1 MNPRNRVM
9 LLTGG
14 VLIIIASAYLI
25 YNTYSGV
32 NQPWTIKIEG
42 NKMMPEREFASLIS
56 NYIKN
61 QNGNISAKE
70 IKNLLL
76 LNPRIK
82 SCSVKISR
90 NTIHLNLVEQETGY
104 LEQTSIH
111 ITENTLSGKVLQEKI
126 EKLGH
131 LNPDQPILYL
141 TAAKDIEIKTLKR
154 DIIQLW
160 DKTKYA
166 YSFIWTRISEIEIG
180 RDETGHPELTV
191 YTVKPP
197 ARIRLEGKFDEESF
211 RRLWAILYYLESLQ
225 PKKTVNVQIYND
237 HAVIL

>member
-1 MNPRNRVM
+1 MNRYNRLM

-14 VLIIIASAYLI
+14 AFIIIASAWLI
-25 YNTYSGV
+25 YNTYSGIDR
-32 NQPWTIKIEG
+32 PWTIKIEG
-42 NKMMPEREFASLIS
+42 NRMMPEKEFASLIS
-56 NYIKN
+56 NYINNRK
-61 QNGNISAKE
+61 GNVSAQG

-82 SCSVKISR
+82 NCSVHISR
-90 NTIHLNLVEQETGY
+90 NVIEISLKEQETGY
-104 LEQTSIH
+104 LEQISPH
-111 ITENTLSGKVLQEKI
+111 ITEHTLNGKTLQEKI

-141 TAAKDIEIKTLKR
+141 TASNDIEIKTLKS

-180 RDETGHPELTV
+180 RDETGHPQV
-191 YTVKPP
+191 FIFTVKPP

-211 RRLWAILYYLESLQ
+211 RRLWAILYYLEHLQ
-225 PKKTVNVQIYND
+225 PKKMVNVQIYND